1 LLHRRQP
8 IRRRPLTRVCNG
20 PIVRFGNNAQPVND
34 GRCCDRCYSETVV
47 PEGVRRVLERD
58 AKREG
63 NG

>member
-1 LLHRRQP
+1 MTPVQTCS
-8 IRRRPLTRVCNG
+8 ICNG
-20 PIVRFGNNAQPVND
+20 PIVGFGNNAQPVND

-63 NG
+63 NGPPV